1 MKQIINENEA
11 TNEKHAPHR
20 IYLRMT
26 LQILIENKDG
36 ADSINLC
43 LY

>member
-11 TNEKHAPHR
+11 TNENAPHR
-20 IYLRMT
+20 IYLTMT

-43 LY
+43 WY